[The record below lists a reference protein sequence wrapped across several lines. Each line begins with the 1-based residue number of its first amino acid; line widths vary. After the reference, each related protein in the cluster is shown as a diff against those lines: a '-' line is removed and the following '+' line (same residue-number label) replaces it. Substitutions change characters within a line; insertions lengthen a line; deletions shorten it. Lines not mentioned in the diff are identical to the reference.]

1 MYKTKMHFLNT
12 FFEKGKN
19 MKGNFFVADI
29 MTKIV
34 CGNEC

>member
-29 MTKIV
+29 I
-34 CGNEC
+34 N